1 MIVHEDNKPRLQWR
15 LAIVE
20 DLIKGKDNQIHAT
33 HIRTS
38 NHKTTEPVAKLYPM
52 EVCSEE
58 CGKQNGTTVPEE
70 TERIDSYS
78 TVVG

>member
-20 DLIKGKDNQIHAT
+20 DLIKGNDGQVQAA

-38 NHKTTEPVAKLYPM
+38 SHKTTTQPVAKLYPL
-52 EVCSEE
+52 EVHSE
-58 CGKQNGTTVPEE
+58 
-70 TERIDSYS
+70 
-78 TVVG
+78 